1 MYLER
6 YRRTKV
12 SNILK
17 AADGRVLPAM
27 HADGS
32 VVQIRAIITRADDDT
47 SSNMLFKGT
56 IQRIDT
62 SVQNLARPGFRNE
75 NVIEITKTGIIQD
88 INRSILKGLGYE
100 NSVPL
105 EAFIG
110 QSIEVIFP
118 PMDTRATQ
126 MKEYW
131 MPKCLADS
139 NSNFYLLAVN
149 RNLSVIPVTINVSM
163 KSSDIVLVRM
173 ADLSGLD
180 ALITIDEMGM
190 ILNFNEDAFL
200 LLGHES
206 DEAIGRNIKFMLV
219 KEIADQH
226 DYFLQRYRET
236 RVARVVGIPRTLNS
250 IHRDKSVLPIEIQVS
265 YSFDFLGDGGNDR
278 GGPSICWP
286 TSPSCNRR

>member
-6 YRRTKV
+6 YRKTKI

-17 AADGRVLPAM
+17 ATDGRVLPAL

-32 VVQIRAIITRADDDT
+32 VVQIRAIITRADDET

-56 IQRIDT
+56 IQRIDS
-62 SVQNLARPGFRNE
+62 SVQNQARPGFRNE
-75 NVIEITKTGIIQD
+75 NVIEITKTGVIHD
-88 INRSILKGLGYE
+88 ISRSILKGLGYE

-110 QSIEVIFP
+110 LSIEVIFP

-131 MPKCLADS
+131 MPKFLADP

-149 RNLSVIPVTINVSM
+149 RNLSVVPVTVNVSM

-173 ADLSGLD
+173 ADLSGID
-180 ALITIDEMGM
+180 ALITIDDMGT
-190 ILNFNEDAFL
+190 ILNFSEDASL

-236 RVARVVGIPRTLNS
+236 RVARVVGIPRSLNT
-250 IHRDKSVLPIEIQVS
+250 IHRDKSVMPIEIQVAI
-265 YSFDFLGDGGNDR
+265 YF
-278 GGPSICWP
+278 
-286 TSPSCNRR
+286 